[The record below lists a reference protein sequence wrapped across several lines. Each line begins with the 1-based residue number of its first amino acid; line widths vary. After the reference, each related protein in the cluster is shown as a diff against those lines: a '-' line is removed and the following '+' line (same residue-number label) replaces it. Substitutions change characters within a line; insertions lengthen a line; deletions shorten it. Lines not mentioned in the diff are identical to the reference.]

1 MAEEKENART
11 GAARNGF
18 APVGVSSGPSCGYI
32 PSIPAGDAVE
42 FQLGNEAYTTPA
54 GGDILF
60 ELKCDVALE
69 EITAEGHITT
79 EPIASN
85 GEATHYEN
93 IVVGGKPTLDGG
105 RFESEIT
112 HYPSVYDSNIKTGDI
127 KSDGYAEVFTA
138 VSGRIG
144 FEPVA
149 SVGSAAFYQEVRVE
163 RLRDGGLI
171 LSSGFAAAQAFISGD
186 DQLNQITSSG
196 RADTID
202 YPFIGGVIDTPI
214 QSDGYAEVINS
225 ARGIAS
231 APLTIQSE
239 GLVEVLFNITGDIR
253 TGPIM
258 SESQRVEV
266 ITLIEGR
273 IVSEIRSSGKAEFI
287 DFLSINGDVKTDN
300 ILSSGIANQGVTV
313 KGSSSL
319 SIEGEGAVEVR
330 WFGVVEEGGFSTPDI
345 TSTGQAIHYREVRVA
360 DSTLTIR
367 PNIITSSGKAEH
379 YAAVTVT
386 GDVPFV
392 IDSDGRAEA
401 INLVR
406 GINDQ
411 GVIESTGEAE
421 FTKPK
426 DGLELRYVFGWIRH
440 GSDQITSQGRIVEV
454 TAVEGSSTLGVIT
467 STSGAIASYVEVLD
481 STIRFH
487 DSISFLS
494 GRVDYGF
501 GDGERIDQI
510 YEVSN
515 SRSMDIP
522 LISPDPRY
530 AVKLNTTDFNL
541 TETELRRGTT
551 VFEFRFDYDY
561 PDIKQIKVWLETE
574 DGRYTL
580 DTMRWTD
587 RRFNNKAPHILSAP
601 IRAVVP
607 VHCISKKSNQ
617 FVLELEFTDEGQ
629 ARYHRPSESY
639 LIPFQAHFDNRNPY
653 INIADH
659 EALLGYGSETTTL
672 ITETDSLQVVRYVY
686 DDMLDGGPYGSRC
699 TTVMTEYDE
708 LKLTTLVYEDELWPR
723 LHSGNTYLNVEY
735 VDLSNINIGG

>member
-11 GAARNGF
+11 GAARNGL
-18 APVGVSSGPSCGYI
+18 APVGVSIGPSCGYI
-32 PSIPAGDAVE
+32 PTIPEGDKVE
-42 FQLGNEAYTTPA
+42 FQLGNDSYAVPN
-54 GGDILF
+54 GNDVLF

-69 EITAEGHITT
+69 EIAAEGHITT
-79 EPIASN
+79 EPITSN
-85 GEATHYEN
+85 GEASHYEN

-105 RFESEIT
+105 WFESEIT
-112 HYPSVYDSNIKTGDI
+112 HYPSVYDSNIKSGNI
-127 KSDGYAEVFTA
+127 QSGGYAEVFTA

-266 ITLIEGR
+266 ITLIEGW
-273 IVSEIRSSGKAEFI
+273 IVSEIWSSGKAEFI

-330 WFGVVEEGGFSTPDI
+330 WFGMVEEGGFSTPDI

-360 DSTLTIR
+360 DRTLTIR

-454 TAVEGSSTLGVIT
+454 AAVEGSSTLGVIT

-510 YEVSN
+510 YEVST

-629 ARYHRPSESY
+629 ARYLRPSESY

-653 INIADH
+653 VNIADH

-672 ITETDSLQVVRYVY
+672 IAETDGLQVVRYVY
-686 DDMLDGGPYGSRC
+686 DDMLEGGPYGSRC
-699 TTVMTEYDE
+699 TTIMTEYDE
-708 LKLTTLVYEDELWPR
+708 LKLTTLVYEDEFWPR

-735 VDLSNINIGG
+735 VDLSIINIGG

>member
-11 GAARNGF
+11 GAARNGL

-32 PSIPAGDAVE
+32 PTIPEGDKVE
-42 FQLGNEAYTTPA
+42 FQLGNDSYAVPN
-54 GGDILF
+54 GNGILF

-112 HYPSVYDSNIKTGDI
+112 HYPSVYDSNIKSGNI
-127 KSDGYAEVFTA
+127 QSDGYAEVFTA

-149 SVGSAAFYQEVRVE
+149 SVGNAAFYQEVRVE
-163 RLRDGGLI
+163 RLRDGWLI

-330 WFGVVEEGGFSTPDI
+330 WFGMVEEGGFSTPDI

-510 YEVSN
+510 YEVST

-617 FVLELEFTDEGQ
+617 FVLELEFTDGGQ

-653 INIADH
+653 VNIADH

-672 ITETDSLQVVRYVY
+672 IAETDSLRVVRYVY
-686 DDMLDGGPYGSRC
+686 DDMLEGGPYGSRC
-699 TTVMTEYDE
+699 TTIMTEYDE
-708 LKLTTLVYEDELWPR
+708 LKLTTLVYEDEFWPR

>member
-1 MAEEKENART
+1 MAEDKENART
-11 GAARNGF
+11 GAARNGL

-32 PSIPAGDAVE
+32 PTIPAGDAVE
-42 FQLGNEAYTTPA
+42 FQLGNEAYSAPA

-69 EITAEGHITT
+69 EITAEGSISTSPVVST
-79 EPIASN
+79 

-93 IVVGGKPTLDGG
+93 IIVGGKPILDGW
-105 RFESEIT
+105 RFEADVVHSQ
-112 HYPSVYDSNIKTGDI
+112 SFYDSVIKTGDI
-127 KSDGYAEVFTA
+127 TVDGQAEVFTA
-138 VSGRIG
+138 VSGKWEFG
-144 FEPVA
+144 V
-149 SVGSAAFYQEVRVE
+149 SSSGAATFYQEVRVE
-163 RLRDGGLI
+163 RIHAFGTID
-171 LSSGFAAAQAFISGD
+171 SDGFAAAQAFISGD
-186 DQLNQITSSG
+186 NQLQQVTSDG

-202 YPFIGGVIDTPI
+202 YPFIGGVIETPI
-214 QSDGYAEVINS
+214 VSDGHADVLNS

-231 APLTIQSE
+231 APLAIHSD
-239 GLVEVLFNITGDIR
+239 GLVEVLFNITGNIQPGNI
-253 TGPIM
+253 T

-266 ITLIEGR
+266 LTLIEGR
-273 IVSEIRSSGKAEFI
+273 LSAEIRSSGKAEFVGI
-287 DFLSINGDVKTDN
+287 IAINGLVKTGD
-300 ILSSGIANQGVTV
+300 IQSEGRANQGNTV
-313 KGSSSL
+313 EGRSSL
-319 SIEGEGAVEVR
+319 SIDGEGALEVR
-330 WFGVVEEGGFSTPDI
+330 WFGMVEEGSFSTPDI
-345 TSTGQAIHYREVRVA
+345 PSSGRVDHYREVKV
-360 DSTLTIR
+360 SESSLSIR
-367 PNIITSSGKAEH
+367 PNTITSSGRAEH
-379 YAAVTVT
+379 YQEVRVT
-386 GDVPFV
+386 GTVPIIIESVGFV
-392 IDSDGRAEA
+392 DN

-406 GINDQ
+406 GIDDKGQ
-411 GVIESTGEAE
+411 IESAGEAE

-426 DGLELRYVFGWIRH
+426 DGLELRYVHGWIRH
-440 GSDQITSQGRIVEV
+440 GSDKIVSNGRIFKVE
-454 TAVEGSSTLGVIT
+454 TVEGRSLIGDISSSSDI
-467 STSGAIASYVEVLD
+467 IASYVEVMD
-481 STIRFH
+481 SSMRFS
-487 DSISFLS
+487 DGISFLT
-494 GRVDYGF
+494 GRTDFGF
-501 GDGERIDQI
+501 GDEERIDQI
-510 YEVSN
+510 YEIST

-541 TETELRRGTT
+541 TDTELRRGTT
-551 VFEFRFDYDY
+551 VFEFQFDYDY

-580 DTMRWTD
+580 DTMRWAD
-587 RRFNNKAPHILSAP
+587 RRFNTRAPHILSAP

-629 ARYHRPSESY
+629 ARYLRPSESY

-672 ITETDSLQVVRYVY
+672 IAETDSLQVVRYVY
-686 DDMLDGGPYGSRC
+686 DDMLDGGPYDSRC

-735 VDLSNINIGG
+735 IDLSYINIGG

>member
-1 MAEEKENART
+1 MENAIT
-11 GAARNGF
+11 GAARNGL

-32 PSIPAGDAVE
+32 PTIPAGDAVE
-42 FQLGNEAYTTPA
+42 FQLGNDAYAVPT
-54 GGDILF
+54 GNDVLF

-69 EITAEGHITT
+69 EIE
-79 EPIASN
+79 ASGSIISGPVVSS
-85 GEATHYEN
+85 GEAHHYEN
-93 IVVGGKPTLDGG
+93 IIVGGKPHLDNGS
-105 RFESEIT
+105 FETDIVHAQSF
-112 HYPSVYDSNIKTGDI
+112 YDSTISGGDI
-127 KSDGYAEVFTA
+127 TTDGKAEVFTA
-138 VSGRIG
+138 VSGKWEFGVTSTGTAEFFR
-144 FEPVA
+144 
-149 SVGSAAFYQEVRVE
+149 EVRVE
-163 RLRDGGLI
+163 RIQAQDHLI
-171 LSSGFAAAQAFISGD
+171 SSGFVAAQAFISGD
-186 DQLNQITSSG
+186 NQLQQVTSKG

-202 YPFIGGVIDTPI
+202 YPFIGGVIETPI
-214 QSDGYAEVINS
+214 TSDGHADVLNS

-231 APLTIQSE
+231 APLAIQSE
-239 GLVEVLFNITGDIR
+239 GLVEVLFNIAGNVQTGDIK
-253 TGPIM
+253 

-266 ITLIEGR
+266 LTLIEGR
-273 IVSEIRSSGKAEFI
+273 IGGDIKSNGKAEFVGI
-287 DFLSINGDVKTDN
+287 LAINGAVKTGD
-300 ILSSGIANQGVTV
+300 ITSTGGANQGNTV
-313 KGSSSL
+313 EGRSSL
-319 SIEGEGAVEVR
+319 SIEGEGALEVR
-330 WFGVVEEGGFSTPDI
+330 WFGMVEEHTFSTDDI
-345 TSTGQAIHYREVRVA
+345 TATGRADFYSEVKVADGTLSIRPNTITGSGRAEHYPEVRV
-360 DSTLTIR
+360 TGTV
-367 PNIITSSGKAEH
+367 PII
-379 YAAVTVT
+379 
-386 GDVPFV
+386 
-392 IDSDGRAEA
+392 IDSVGFVDN

-406 GINDQ
+406 GIDDKGQ
-411 GVIESTGEAE
+411 IESSGEAE

-426 DGLELRYVFGWIRH
+426 DGLELRYVYGWIRH
-440 GSDQITSQGRIVEV
+440 GSDKIASNGRIVEV
-454 TAVEGSSTLGVIT
+454 ENVEGRSLIGDIT
-467 STSGAIASYVEVLD
+467 STSGVISSYVEVMD
-481 STIRFH
+481 SSMRFS
-487 DSISFLS
+487 DGINFIT
-494 GRVDYGF
+494 GRTEFGF
-501 GDGERIDQI
+501 GDEERIDQI
-510 YEVSN
+510 YEVST

-551 VFEFRFDYDY
+551 VFEFMFDYDY

-580 DTMRWTD
+580 DTMRWAD
-587 RRFNNKAPHILSAP
+587 RRFNTRAPHILSAP

-699 TTVMTEYDE
+699 TTVMAEYDE
-708 LKLTTLVYEDELWPR
+708 LKLSTLVYEDELWPR

>member
-11 GAARNGF
+11 GAARNGL
-18 APVGVSSGPSCGYI
+18 APVGVSSGPIHTI
-32 PSIPAGDAVE
+32 PEGDKVE
-42 FQLGNEAYTTPA
+42 FQLGNDTYAVPN
-54 GGDILF
+54 GNDVLF

-93 IVVGGKPTLDGG
+93 IVVGGKPTLGGG

-112 HYPSVYDSNIKTGDI
+112 HYPSVYDSNIKTG
-127 KSDGYAEVFTA
+127 SNQTDGYAEV
-138 VSGRIG
+138 VN
-144 FEPVA
+144 
-149 SVGSAAFYQEVRVE
+149 SV
-163 RLRDGGLI
+163 
-171 LSSGFAAAQAFISGD
+171 
-186 DQLNQITSSG
+186 
-196 RADTID
+196 
-202 YPFIGGVIDTPI
+202 
-214 QSDGYAEVINS
+214 
-225 ARGIAS
+225 RGIAS
-231 APLTIQSE
+231 APLAIQSD
-239 GLVEVLFNITGDIR
+239 GLVQVLFNVTGDIK
-253 TGPIM
+253 TGDIT
-258 SESQRVEV
+258 SQSQRVEV
-266 ITLIEGR
+266 ITLIEGK
-273 IVSEIRSSGKAEFI
+273 IGGEIHSSGRAEFVGFI
-287 DFLSINGDVKTDN
+287 SVKGDLKTGD
-300 ILSSGIANQGVTV
+300 ITSSGIANQGVTV
-313 KGSSSL
+313 KGDSTL
-319 SIEGEGAVEVR
+319 SIEGVGAVEVR
-330 WFGVVEEGGFSTPDI
+330 WFGMVEEGGFPTPDI
-345 TSTGQAIHYREVRVA
+345 TSTGQAIHYREVRVV
-360 DSTLTIR
+360 DSALTIQ
-367 PNIITSSGKAEH
+367 PNTITSRGRAEH
-379 YAAVTVT
+379 YQEVAVT
-386 GDVPFV
+386 GDVPFA
-392 IDSDGRAEA
+392 IESSGRAEA
-401 INLVR
+401 VNLVR

-411 GVIESTGEAE
+411 GVIESVGEAE

-440 GSDQITSQGRIVEV
+440 GSDQITSQGRIVKLA
-454 TAVEGSSTLGVIT
+454 AVEGSSTLGDIT
-467 STSGAIASYVEVLD
+467 SSSGVIASYVEVLD
-481 STIRFH
+481 SNLRFS
-487 DSISFLS
+487 DGISFLT

-510 YEVSN
+510 YEVST
-515 SRSMDIP
+515 SRSMNIP

-541 TETELRRGTT
+541 TDTELRRGTT

-629 ARYHRPSESY
+629 ARYLRPSESY

-699 TTVMTEYDE
+699 TTIMTEYDE
-708 LKLTTLVYEDELWPR
+708 LKLTTLVYEDEIWPR
-723 LHSGNTYLNVEY
+723 LHSGNTYLDVEY

>member
-1 MAEEKENART
+1 MAEDKENART
-11 GAARNGF
+11 GAARNGL

-32 PSIPAGDAVE
+32 PTIPEGDKVE
-42 FQLGNEAYTTPA
+42 FQLGNDAYAVPT
-54 GGDILF
+54 GNDVLF

-69 EITAEGHITT
+69 EIEASGSITSG
-79 EPIASN
+79 PVVSS
-85 GEATHYEN
+85 GEALHYEN
-93 IVVGGKPTLDGG
+93 IIVGGKPHLDNGT
-105 RFESEIT
+105 FETDIVHAQSF
-112 HYPSVYDSNIKTGDI
+112 YDSTIGSGDI
-127 KSDGYAEVFTA
+127 TIDGKAEVFTA
-138 VSGRIG
+138 VSGKWEFG
-144 FEPVA
+144 VT
-149 SVGSAAFYQEVRVE
+149 STGSAEFFREVRVE
-163 RLRDGGLI
+163 RIQAQDLLF
-171 LSSGFAAAQAFISGD
+171 SNGFVAAQAFISGYN
-186 DQLNQITSSG
+186 QLQQVTSEG

-202 YPFIGGVIDTPI
+202 YPFIGGVIETPI
-214 QSDGYAEVINS
+214 TSDGHVDVLNS

-231 APLTIQSE
+231 APLSIQSD
-239 GLVEVLFNITGDIR
+239 GLVEVLFNITGNVQTGDIK
-253 TGPIM
+253 

-266 ITLIEGR
+266 LTLIEGL
-273 IVSEIRSSGKAEFI
+273 IGGDIKSDGKAEFVGI
-287 DFLSINGDVKTDN
+287 LAISGSVRTGDIT
-300 ILSSGIANQGVTV
+300 STGRANQGNTV
-313 KGSSSL
+313 EGRSSL
-319 SIEGEGAVEVR
+319 SIEGEGALEVR
-330 WFGVVEEGGFSTPDI
+330 WFGMVEEHTFSADDI
-345 TSTGQAIHYREVRVA
+345 TATGRVDFYSEVKVADAVLSIRPNTITGSGKADHYQEVRV
-360 DSTLTIR
+360 T
-367 PNIITSSGKAEH
+367 G
-379 YAAVTVT
+379 AV
-386 GDVPFV
+386 PIV
-392 IDSDGRAEA
+392 IDSAGFVDN

-406 GINDQ
+406 GIDDKGQ
-411 GVIESTGEAE
+411 IESAGEAE

-426 DGLELRYVFGWIRH
+426 DGLELRYVYGWIRH
-440 GSDQITSQGRIVEV
+440 GSDKIASNGRIVEV
-454 TAVEGSSTLGVIT
+454 ENVEGRSLIGDIT
-467 STSGAIASYVEVLD
+467 STSGVIASYVEVMD
-481 STIRFH
+481 SSMRFS
-487 DSISFLS
+487 DGINFIT
-494 GRVDYGF
+494 GRTEFGF

-510 YEVSN
+510 YEVST

-587 RRFNNKAPHILSAP
+587 HRFNNKAPHILSAP

-617 FVLELEFTDEGQ
+617 FVLELEFTDGGQ

-699 TTVMTEYDE
+699 TTVMAEYNE
-708 LKLTTLVYEDELWPR
+708 LKLSTLVYEDELWPR

>member
-11 GAARNGF
+11 GATRNGL

-32 PSIPAGDAVE
+32 PTIPAGDAVE
-42 FQLGNEAYTTPA
+42 FQLGNEAYATPI
-54 GGDILF
+54 GNDVLF

-69 EITAEGHITT
+69 EIEASGSITSG
-79 EPIASN
+79 PVVSSC
-85 GEATHYEN
+85 EALHYEN
-93 IVVGGKPTLDGG
+93 IIVGGKPHIGNG
-105 RFESEIT
+105 AFETDIVHAQSF
-112 HYPSVYDSNIKTGDI
+112 YDSTISSGNITI
-127 KSDGYAEVFTA
+127 DGKAEVFTA
-138 VSGRIG
+138 VSGKWEFG
-144 FEPVA
+144 VT
-149 SVGSAAFYQEVRVE
+149 STGSAEFFREVMVE
-163 RLRDGGLI
+163 RIQAQDLLF
-171 LSSGFAAAQAFISGD
+171 SNGFVAAQAFISGD
-186 DQLNQITSSG
+186 NQLQQVTSEG

-202 YPFIGGVIDTPI
+202 YPFIGGVIETPI
-214 QSDGYAEVINS
+214 TSDGHVDVLNS

-231 APLTIQSE
+231 APLSIQSD
-239 GLVEVLFNITGDIR
+239 GLVEVLFNITGNVQTGDIK
-253 TGPIM
+253 

-266 ITLIEGR
+266 LTLIEGR
-273 IVSEIRSSGKAEFI
+273 IGGDIKSDGKAEFVGI
-287 DFLSINGDVKTDN
+287 LAISGSVRTGDIAST
-300 ILSSGIANQGVTV
+300 GRANQGNTV
-313 KGSSSL
+313 EGRSSL
-319 SIEGEGAVEVR
+319 SIEGEGALEVR
-330 WFGVVEEGGFSTPDI
+330 WFGMVEEYTFSTDDI
-345 TSTGQAIHYREVRVA
+345 TATGRVDFYSEVKVA
-360 DSTLTIR
+360 DAVLSIR
-367 PNIITSSGKAEH
+367 PNTITGSGKAEH
-379 YAAVTVT
+379 YQEVRVS
-386 GDVPFV
+386 GDVPIV
-392 IDSDGRAEA
+392 IDSVGYVDN

-406 GINDQ
+406 GIDDKGQ
-411 GVIESTGEAE
+411 IESSGEAE

-426 DGLELRYVFGWIRH
+426 DGLELRYVYGWIRH
-440 GSDQITSQGRIVEV
+440 GSDKIVSNGRIIEVENVEGRSLIGDITS
-454 TAVEGSSTLGVIT
+454 SSGVV
-467 STSGAIASYVEVLD
+467 ASYVEVVD
-481 STIRFH
+481 SSMRFS
-487 DSISFLS
+487 DGISFLT
-494 GRVDYGF
+494 GRTDFGYG
-501 GDGERIDQI
+501 DEERIDQI
-510 YEVSN
+510 YEVST

-580 DTMRWTD
+580 DTMRWAD
-587 RRFNNKAPHILSAP
+587 RRFNTRAPHILSAP

-629 ARYHRPSESY
+629 ARYLRPSESY

-653 INIADH
+653 VNIADH

-672 ITETDSLQVVRYVY
+672 IAKTDSLQVVRYVY

-699 TTVMTEYDE
+699 TTVMAEYDE
-708 LKLTTLVYEDELWPR
+708 LKLTTLVYEDVLWPR

>member
-11 GAARNGF
+11 GAARNGL

-32 PSIPAGDAVE
+32 PTIPEGDKVE
-42 FQLGNEAYTTPA
+42 FQLGNDSYAVPN
-54 GGDILF
+54 GNDVLF

-112 HYPSVYDSNIKTGDI
+112 HYPSVYDSNIKSGNI
-127 KSDGYAEVFTA
+127 QSDGYAEVFTA

-225 ARGIAS
+225 ARGIVS

-266 ITLIEGR
+266 ITLIEGW

-313 KGSSSL
+313 KGDSTL

-330 WFGVVEEGGFSTPDI
+330 WFGMVEEGGFSTPDI

-379 YAAVTVT
+379 YQEVTVT

-392 IDSDGRAEA
+392 IESSGRAEA
-401 INLVR
+401 VNLAR

-411 GVIESTGEAE
+411 GVIGSTGEAE

-454 TAVEGSSTLGVIT
+454 AVVEGSSTLGDIT
-467 STSGAIASYVEVLD
+467 SSSGVIASYVEVLD
-481 STIRFH
+481 SNLRFS
-487 DSISFLS
+487 DGISFLT

-510 YEVSN
+510 YEVST

-530 AVKLNTTDFNL
+530 AVKLNTTDFNM

-629 ARYHRPSESY
+629 ARYLRPSESY

-672 ITETDSLQVVRYVY
+672 IAETDSLQVVRYVY
-686 DDMLDGGPYGSRC
+686 DDMLEGGPYGSGC
-699 TTVMTEYDE
+699 TTIMTEYDE
-708 LKLTTLVYEDELWPR
+708 LKLSTLVYEDGLWPR

>member
-11 GAARNGF
+11 GAARNGL

-32 PSIPAGDAVE
+32 PTIPEGDKVE
-42 FQLGNEAYTTPA
+42 FQLGNDSYAVPN
-54 GGDILF
+54 GNDVLF

-69 EITAEGHITT
+69 EIAAEGHITT
-79 EPIASN
+79 EPITSN

-105 RFESEIT
+105 WFESEIT
-112 HYPSVYDSNIKTGDI
+112 HYPSVYDSNIKSGNI
-127 KSDGYAEVFTA
+127 QSDGYVEVFTA

-163 RLRDGGLI
+163 LLRDGGLI

-231 APLTIQSE
+231 APLTIHSE
-239 GLVEVLFNITGDIR
+239 GLVEVLFNITGDIK
-253 TGPIM
+253 TGDIT
-258 SESQRVEV
+258 SQSQRVEV
-266 ITLIEGR
+266 ITLIEGK
-273 IVSEIRSSGKAEFI
+273 IGGEIHSSGRVEFVG
-287 DFLSINGDVKTDN
+287 FLSVTGNLKTGDIT
-300 ILSSGIANQGVTV
+300 SSGIANQGVTV
-313 KGSSSL
+313 KGDSTL

-330 WFGVVEEGGFSTPDI
+330 WFGMVEEGGFSTPDI

-367 PNIITSSGKAEH
+367 PNIITSSGRAEH

-411 GVIESTGEAE
+411 DVIESTGEAE

-454 TAVEGSSTLGVIT
+454 AAVEGSSTIGVIT
-467 STSGAIASYVEVLD
+467 SSSGVIASYVEVLD
-481 STIRFH
+481 SNLRFS
-487 DSISFLS
+487 DGISFLT

-510 YEVSN
+510 YEVST

-522 LISPDPRY
+522 LISPDP
-530 AVKLNTTDFNL
+530 
-541 TETELRRGTT
+541 
-551 VFEFRFDYDY
+551 
-561 PDIKQIKVWLETE
+561 
-574 DGRYTL
+574 
-580 DTMRWTD
+580 
-587 RRFNNKAPHILSAP
+587 
-601 IRAVVP
+601 
-607 VHCISKKSNQ
+607 
-617 FVLELEFTDEGQ
+617 
-629 ARYHRPSESY
+629 
-639 LIPFQAHFDNRNPY
+639 
-653 INIADH
+653 
-659 EALLGYGSETTTL
+659 
-672 ITETDSLQVVRYVY
+672 
-686 DDMLDGGPYGSRC
+686 
-699 TTVMTEYDE
+699 
-708 LKLTTLVYEDELWPR
+708 
-723 LHSGNTYLNVEY
+723 
-735 VDLSNINIGG
+735 

>member
-1 MAEEKENART
+1 MAEEKENTRT
-11 GAARNGF
+11 GAPRNGL

-32 PSIPAGDAVE
+32 PTIPEGDKVE
-42 FQLGNEAYTTPA
+42 FQLGNEAYAVPT
-54 GGDILF
+54 GDEVLF

-69 EITAEGHITT
+69 EIEASGSITSG
-79 EPIASN
+79 PVVSS
-85 GEATHYEN
+85 GEALHYEN
-93 IVVGGKPTLDGG
+93 IIVGGKPHLDNGT
-105 RFESEIT
+105 FETDIVHAQSF
-112 HYPSVYDSNIKTGDI
+112 YDSTIGSGDI
-127 KSDGYAEVFTA
+127 TIDGKAEVFTA
-138 VSGRIG
+138 VSGKWEFG
-144 FEPVA
+144 VT
-149 SVGSAAFYQEVRVE
+149 STGSAEFFREVWVE
-163 RLRDGGLI
+163 RIQAQDLLF
-171 LSSGFAAAQAFISGD
+171 SNGFVAAQAFISGYN
-186 DQLNQITSSG
+186 QLQQVTSEG

-202 YPFIGGVIDTPI
+202 YPFIGGVIETPI
-214 QSDGYAEVINS
+214 TSDGHVDALNS

-231 APLTIQSE
+231 APLSIQSD
-239 GLVEVLFNITGDIR
+239 GLVEVLFNITGNVQTGDIK
-253 TGPIM
+253 

-266 ITLIEGR
+266 LTLIEGR
-273 IVSEIRSSGKAEFI
+273 IGGDIKSDGKAEFVGI
-287 DFLSINGDVKTDN
+287 LAISGSVRTGDIAST
-300 ILSSGIANQGVTV
+300 GRANQGNTV
-313 KGSSSL
+313 EGRSSL
-319 SIEGEGAVEVR
+319 SIEGEGALEVR
-330 WFGVVEEGGFSTPDI
+330 WFGMVEEHTFSTDDI
-345 TSTGQAIHYREVRVA
+345 TATGRVDFYSEVKVADAVLSIRPNTITGSGKADHYQEVRV
-360 DSTLTIR
+360 T
-367 PNIITSSGKAEH
+367 G
-379 YAAVTVT
+379 TV
-386 GDVPFV
+386 PIV
-392 IDSDGRAEA
+392 IDSVGFVDN

-406 GINDQ
+406 GIDDKGQ
-411 GVIESTGEAE
+411 IESAGEVE

-426 DGLELRYVFGWIRH
+426 GGLELRYVYGWIRH
-440 GSDQITSQGRIVEV
+440 GSDKIASNGRIVEV
-454 TAVEGSSTLGVIT
+454 ENVEGRSLIGDIT
-467 STSGAIASYVEVLD
+467 STSGVIASYVEVMD
-481 STIRFH
+481 SSMRFS
-487 DSISFLS
+487 DGINFIT
-494 GRVDYGF
+494 GRTEFGF
-501 GDGERIDQI
+501 GDEERIDQI
-510 YEVSN
+510 YEVST

-580 DTMRWTD
+580 DTMRWAD
-587 RRFNNKAPHILSAP
+587 RRFNTRAPHILSAP

-629 ARYHRPSESY
+629 ARYLRPSESY

-699 TTVMTEYDE
+699 TTVMAEYDE
-708 LKLTTLVYEDELWPR
+708 LKLSTLVYEDVLWPR
-723 LHSGNTYLNVEY
+723 LYSGNTYLNVEY

>member
-1 MAEEKENART
+1 MAEEVENAIT
-11 GAARNGF
+11 GAARNGL

-32 PSIPAGDAVE
+32 PTIPAGDAVE
-42 FQLGNEAYTTPA
+42 FQLGNDAYAVPT
-54 GGDILF
+54 GNDVLF

-69 EITAEGHITT
+69 EIE
-79 EPIASN
+79 ASGSIISGPVVSS
-85 GEATHYEN
+85 GEAHHYEN
-93 IVVGGKPTLDGG
+93 IIVGGKPHLDNGS
-105 RFESEIT
+105 FETDIVHAQSF
-112 HYPSVYDSNIKTGDI
+112 YDSTISGGDI
-127 KSDGYAEVFTA
+127 TTDGKAEVFTA
-138 VSGRIG
+138 VSGKWEFGVTSTGTAEFFR
-144 FEPVA
+144 
-149 SVGSAAFYQEVRVE
+149 EVRVE
-163 RLRDGGLI
+163 RIQAQDHLI
-171 LSSGFAAAQAFISGD
+171 SSGFVAAQAFISGD
-186 DQLNQITSSG
+186 NQLQQVTSKG

-202 YPFIGGVIDTPI
+202 YPFIGGVIETPI
-214 QSDGYAEVINS
+214 TSDGHADVLNS

-231 APLTIQSE
+231 APLAIQSE
-239 GLVEVLFNITGDIR
+239 GLVEVLFNIAGNVQTGDIK
-253 TGPIM
+253 

-266 ITLIEGR
+266 LTLIEGR
-273 IVSEIRSSGKAEFI
+273 IGGDIKSNGKAEFVGI
-287 DFLSINGDVKTDN
+287 LAINGAVKTGD
-300 ILSSGIANQGVTV
+300 ITSTGGANQGNTV
-313 KGSSSL
+313 EGRSSL
-319 SIEGEGAVEVR
+319 SIEGEGALEVR
-330 WFGVVEEGGFSTPDI
+330 WFGMVEEHTFSTDDI
-345 TSTGQAIHYREVRVA
+345 TATGRADFYSEVKVADGTLSIRPNTITGSGRAEHYPEVRV
-360 DSTLTIR
+360 TGTV
-367 PNIITSSGKAEH
+367 PII
-379 YAAVTVT
+379 
-386 GDVPFV
+386 
-392 IDSDGRAEA
+392 IDSVGFVDN

-406 GINDQ
+406 GIDDKGQ
-411 GVIESTGEAE
+411 IESAGEVE

-426 DGLELRYVFGWIRH
+426 DGLELRYVYGWIRH
-440 GSDQITSQGRIVEV
+440 GSDKIASNGRIVEV
-454 TAVEGSSTLGVIT
+454 ENVEGRSLIGDIT
-467 STSGAIASYVEVLD
+467 STSGVISSYVEVMD
-481 STIRFH
+481 SSMRFS
-487 DSISFLS
+487 DGINFIT
-494 GRVDYGF
+494 GRTEFGF
-501 GDGERIDQI
+501 GDEERIDQI
-510 YEVSN
+510 YEVST

-551 VFEFRFDYDY
+551 VFEFMFDYDY

-580 DTMRWTD
+580 DTMRWAD
-587 RRFNNKAPHILSAP
+587 RRFNTRAPHILSAP

-686 DDMLDGGPYGSRC
+686 DDMLDGGPCGSRC

-708 LKLTTLVYEDELWPR
+708 LKLTTLVYEDELWSR

>member
-11 GAARNGF
+11 GAARNGL

-32 PSIPAGDAVE
+32 PTIPAGDKVE
-42 FQLGNEAYTTPA
+42 FQLGNDSYAVPN
-54 GGDILF
+54 GNDVLF

-105 RFESEIT
+105 WIESEIT

-144 FEPVA
+144 FEHVA
-149 SVGSAAFYQEVRVE
+149 SIGSAAFYQEVRVE
-163 RLRDGGLI
+163 LLRDGGLI

-231 APLTIQSE
+231 APLTIQSD

-313 KGSSSL
+313 KGDSTL
-319 SIEGEGAVEVR
+319 SIEGGGAVEVR
-330 WFGVVEEGGFSTPDI
+330 WFGMVEEGSFPTPDI
-345 TSTGQAIHYREVRVA
+345 TSTGQAIHYREVGVV
-360 DSTLTIR
+360 DSALTIQ
-367 PNIITSSGKAEH
+367 PNIITSSGRAEH
-379 YAAVTVT
+379 YQEVTVT

-454 TAVEGSSTLGVIT
+454 AAVEGSSTLGVIT

-510 YEVSN
+510 YEVST

-617 FVLELEFTDEGQ
+617 FVLELEFTDGGQ

-659 EALLGYGSETTTL
+659 EVLLGYGSETTTL

-686 DDMLDGGPYGSRC
+686 DDVLDGGPYSSRC
-699 TTVMTEYDE
+699 TTIMTEYDE

>member
-1 MAEEKENART
+1 MAEDKENART
-11 GAARNGF
+11 GAARNGL

-32 PSIPAGDAVE
+32 PTIPAGDAVE
-42 FQLGNEAYTTPA
+42 FQLGNDAYAVPT
-54 GGDILF
+54 GNDVLF

-69 EITAEGHITT
+69 EIEASGSITSG
-79 EPIASN
+79 PVVSS
-85 GEATHYEN
+85 GEALHYEN
-93 IVVGGKPTLDGG
+93 IIVGGKPHLDNGT
-105 RFESEIT
+105 FETDIVHAQSF
-112 HYPSVYDSNIKTGDI
+112 YDSTIGSVDI
-127 KSDGYAEVFTA
+127 TIDGKAEVFTA
-138 VSGRIG
+138 VSGKWEFG
-144 FEPVA
+144 VT
-149 SVGSAAFYQEVRVE
+149 STGSAEFFREVRVE
-163 RLRDGGLI
+163 RIQAQDLLF
-171 LSSGFAAAQAFISGD
+171 SNGFVAAQAFISGYN
-186 DQLNQITSSG
+186 QLQQVTSEG

-202 YPFIGGVIDTPI
+202 YPFIGGVIETSI
-214 QSDGYAEVINS
+214 TSDGHVDVLNS

-231 APLTIQSE
+231 APLSIQSD
-239 GLVEVLFNITGDIR
+239 GLVEVLFNITGNVQTGDIK
-253 TGPIM
+253 

-266 ITLIEGR
+266 LTLIEGR
-273 IVSEIRSSGKAEFI
+273 IGGDIKSDGKAEFVGI
-287 DFLSINGDVKTDN
+287 LAIRGSVRTGDIAST
-300 ILSSGIANQGVTV
+300 GRANQGNTV
-313 KGSSSL
+313 EGRSSL
-319 SIEGEGAVEVR
+319 SIEGEGALEVR
-330 WFGVVEEGGFSTPDI
+330 WFGMVEEHTFSTDDI
-345 TSTGQAIHYREVRVA
+345 TATGRVDFYSEVKVADAVLSIRPNTITGSAKADHYQEVRV
-360 DSTLTIR
+360 T
-367 PNIITSSGKAEH
+367 G
-379 YAAVTVT
+379 TV
-386 GDVPFV
+386 PIV
-392 IDSDGRAEA
+392 IDSAGFVDN

-406 GINDQ
+406 GIDDKGQ
-411 GVIESTGEAE
+411 IESAGEAE

-426 DGLELRYVFGWIRH
+426 DGLELRYVYGWIRH
-440 GSDQITSQGRIVEV
+440 GSDKIASNGRIVEDV
-454 TAVEGSSTLGVIT
+454 NVEGRSLIGDIT
-467 STSGAIASYVEVLD
+467 STSGVIASYVEVMD
-481 STIRFH
+481 SSMRFS
-487 DSISFLS
+487 DGINFIT
-494 GRVDYGF
+494 GRTEFGF
-501 GDGERIDQI
+501 GDEERIDQI
-510 YEVSN
+510 YEVST

-561 PDIKQIKVWLETE
+561 LDIKQIKVWLETE

-617 FVLELEFTDEGQ
+617 FVLELEFTDGGQ

-659 EALLGYGSETTTL
+659 VALLGYGSETTTL

-699 TTVMTEYDE
+699 TTVMAEYDE
-708 LKLTTLVYEDELWPR
+708 LKLSTLVYEDEFWPR

-735 VDLSNINIGG
+735 ADLSNINIGG

>member
-11 GAARNGF
+11 GAARNGL

-32 PSIPAGDAVE
+32 PTIPEGDKVE
-42 FQLGNEAYTTPA
+42 FQLWNDSYAVPNGN
-54 GGDILF
+54 DVLF

-85 GEATHYEN
+85 GEASHYEN
-93 IVVGGKPTLDGG
+93 IVVGGKPTLNSGW
-105 RFESEIT
+105 FESEIT
-112 HYPSVYDSNIKTGDI
+112 HYPSVYDSNIKSGNI
-127 KSDGYAEVFTA
+127 QSDGYAEVFTA

-163 RLRDGGLI
+163 LLRDGGLI

-300 ILSSGIANQGVTV
+300 ILSSGVANQGVTV
-313 KGSSSL
+313 NGSSSL

-330 WFGVVEEGGFSTPDI
+330 WFGMVEEGGFSTPDI
-345 TSTGQAIHYREVRVA
+345 TSTGKAIHYREVRVA

-379 YAAVTVT
+379 CAAVTVT

-454 TAVEGSSTLGVIT
+454 ASVEGSSTIGVIT

-487 DSISFLS
+487 DSIGFLS

-510 YEVSN
+510 YEVST

-617 FVLELEFTDEGQ
+617 FVLELEFTDDGQ
-629 ARYHRPSESY
+629 ARYLRPSESY

-672 ITETDSLQVVRYVY
+672 IAETDSLQVVRYVY

-699 TTVMTEYDE
+699 TTVMAEYDE